1 MILELIYAFFATLG
15 FAILFNLE
23 KKKALISSIGGAIGW
38 LAYSVSL
45 DISRTE
51 STSFFLGAVALS
63 LFGEIMARRMKT
75 PVTIFVI
82 AALIPLVPGGGLY
95 STMLDSL
102 NGNFGSAV
110 TGLMNTLNNAGALA
124 IGILFVFTGSRAYNY
139 YLNVKGGA
147 AV

>member
-1 MILELIYAFFATLG
+1 MILELVYAFFATLG

-38 LAYSVSL
+38 LTYSVSL

-63 LFGEIMARRMKT
+63 LFGEIMARKMKT
-75 PVTIFVI
+75 PVTVFVI

-110 TGLMNTLNNAGALA
+110 TGFMNTLNNAGALA

-139 YLNVKGGA
+139 YLNVKGGTS
-147 AV
+147 V

>member
-1 MILELIYAFFATLG
+1 MVLELVYAFFATLG

-23 KKKALISSIGGAIGW
+23 PKKALISSIGGAIGW

-63 LFGEIMARRMKT
+63 LFGEIMARKMKT

-102 NGNFGSAV
+102 NGDFGSAV

-139 YLNVKGGA
+139 YLSVKGGA